1 MIRSRDS
8 EHTTG
13 QMAGSTKATGMTEN
27 NMEKANSRTAKESAS
42 MANGIMESVFVG

>member
-13 QMAGSTKATGMTEN
+13 QMAGSTKATGMTES
-27 NMEKANSRTAKESAS
+27 NMEKVNSRTAKESVS
-42 MANGIMESVFVG
+42 MANGITESVFVG